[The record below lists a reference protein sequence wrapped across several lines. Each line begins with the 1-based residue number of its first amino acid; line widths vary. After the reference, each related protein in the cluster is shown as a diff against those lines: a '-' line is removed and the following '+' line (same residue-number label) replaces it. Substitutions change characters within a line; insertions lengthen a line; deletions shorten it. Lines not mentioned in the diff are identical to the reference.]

1 MRPLTLAPLV
11 PLALALSV
19 AVAATGS
26 GSLEPAAS
34 TTGCLPAL
42 APGSAAQTELKDLA
56 PTALAHAQSIYT
68 ASVQIKLPARAAVIG
83 IATALQESHLR
94 NLANTNV
101 PRSLTLPH
109 DGVGADHDSV
119 GLFQQRPLPP
129 DGAGGWGTVQELM
142 TPAISATKFFTKVR
156 GIPGWETLPLTVVA
170 QRVQVSAFPDAYAQH
185 EPLATAIVNA
195 LTDGSL
201 TCSPGTGTWVKPVN
215 GTFTSGFRTPE
226 RPTHDGV
233 DVAAPKGTPIYAA
246 SAGIV
251 ITAKCG
257 SANCDI
263 DGSLNTPGCGWYVQ
277 IRHADGTATR
287 YCHMLHRPYVA
298 VGQTVST
305 GQQLG
310 VVGTSGHSSGP
321 HLHFETHTSN
331 PPGSANATEP
341 FAFMAARGVRL
352 S

>member
-1 MRPLTLAPLV
+1 
-11 PLALALSV
+11 
-19 AVAATGS
+19 
-26 GSLEPAAS
+26 
-34 TTGCLPAL
+34 
-42 APGSAAQTELKDLA
+42 
-56 PTALAHAQSIYT
+56 
-68 ASVQIKLPARAAVIG
+68 
-83 IATALQESHLR
+83 
-94 NLANTNV
+94 
-101 PRSLTLPH
+101 
-109 DGVGADHDSV
+109 
-119 GLFQQRPLPP
+119 
-129 DGAGGWGTVQELM
+129 M
-142 TPAISATKFFTKVR
+142 TPTISATKFFSKMRT
-156 GIPGWETLPLTVVA
+156 IDGWETMPLAVVA
-170 QRVQVSAFPDAYAQH
+170 QRVQVSAFPDAYAKH

-195 LTDGSL
+195 ITDGAL
-201 TCSPGTGTWVKPVN
+201 TCTAPGSPSTSGWIKPVN

-246 SAGIV
+246 SAGVV
-251 ITAKCG
+251 ITAKCD

-287 YCHMLHRPYVA
+287 YCHMLHRPYVT
-298 VGQTVST
+298 VGQAVST

-310 VVGTSGHSSGP
+310 VVGTSGP